1 MRHKAEDPTQKA
13 VRELL
18 DLSFWRRNW
27 GLTMGLLTM
36 PITITV
42 GFITGE
48 YPFNRSEI
56 LPVAQMI
63 VGFSS
68 FLSAAWT
75 FGLAYFWPS
84 TEKEARRMRALL
96 IKTKAPQGANL
107 LEAVRG
113 LRLPFWSFLLAIL
126 GLTLII
132 WSAFLAIGGA
142 LYDFGPFVLFSLWTL
157 TLGFMLMTGTWV
169 QLYLMRDGL
178 GRLNE

>member
-1 MRHKAEDPTQKA
+1 
-13 VRELL
+13 
-18 DLSFWRRNW
+18 
-27 GLTMGLLTM
+27 MGLLTL
-36 PITITV
+36 PIPITV

-48 YPFNRSEI
+48 YPFGHSEI
-56 LPVAQMI
+56 LPAAQMI
-63 VGFSS
+63 VGLSS

-84 TEKEARRMRALL
+84 TEKEARRMRALV

-107 LEAVRG
+107 LEALSG

-126 GLTLII
+126 GLIMII
-132 WSAFLAIGGA
+132 WSAFLAVGGA

-157 TLGFMLMTGTWV
+157 WLGITFMTGTWV

-178 GRLNE
+178 GRLNELLPPDGQ